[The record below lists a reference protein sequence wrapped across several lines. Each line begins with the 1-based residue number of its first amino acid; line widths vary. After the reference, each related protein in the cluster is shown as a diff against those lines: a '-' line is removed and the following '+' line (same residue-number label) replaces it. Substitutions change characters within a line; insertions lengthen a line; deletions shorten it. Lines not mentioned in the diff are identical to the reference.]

1 MESLDFSGCKSRS
14 LVVAEPVLIQAPF
27 RHDNGGMGAFRRGA
41 VMFTLCI
48 LTILAGAFI
57 CVAGTYV
64 TIKLIID
71 AYNNGIVGAPFSC

>member
-1 MESLDFSGCKSRS
+1 MQESS
-14 LVVAEPVLIQAPF
+14 

-64 TIKLIID
+64 TIKLIVD
-71 AYNNGIVGAPFSC
+71 AYNSGIVGSPFSC